1 MTRIDDSERADELGR
16 FFASLKDRPLE
27 PDDPAYVPGVH
38 LEASGDP
45 INDLARQIAWDQGG
59 GTYLFTGQR
68 GTGKSTELR
77 RLRRDLQAQGCTV
90 FLLDMSSYLL
100 ETEPIEIGDFVISLM
115 GALSDEVEKLYQV
128 APAGRSYWQRAV
140 DFMHT
145 EVAVK
150 EFSAQGLKLE
160 LKGNP
165 TFKEKIQAAS
175 RNNLSA
181 LVRDARNFVLEV
193 CELVQAL
200 DGAGR
205 KIVLIADSVER
216 LRGVN
221 ADGAKKVFD
230 SAVALFSG
238 NPDNLKFPPLHVVY
252 SVPPYLSA
260 LTANLSA
267 LYSSQ
272 MVFLASAH
280 VFETPAADKS
290 RQPSARGLDA
300 LRRMVSQRYA
310 NWEAVLSAPQL
321 DRLALATGGDI
332 RDFFRLIAACL
343 VKASNPALGLPV
355 SDQVLTDVE
364 NAMRREMLPIPDED
378 KDWLKEIATTKQAE
392 LKTMDRL
399 STLGRYFDT
408 RLVLNY
414 RNGSDWYDVHP
425 LLWKVIDAHESRP
438 DTGTRPAV

>member
-1 MTRIDDSERADELGR
+1 MAKLDDTNRVDELGR
-16 FFASLKDRPLE
+16 FFVSLKDRPLE

-38 LEASGDP
+38 VEESGDP
-45 INDLARQIAWDQGG
+45 INDLAAQIAWDRGG

-77 RLRRDLQAQGCTV
+77 RLRRDLRAQGCTV
-90 FLLDMSSYLL
+90 FLLDMSNYLL

-115 GALSDEVEKLYQV
+115 GALSDEVETLYQT
-128 APAGRSYWQRAV
+128 APAARSYWQRAA
-140 DFMHT
+140 DFLQT
-145 EVAVK
+145 EVSVK

-165 TFKEKIQAAS
+165 TFKERIQAAS

-193 CELVQAL
+193 NELVQARE
-200 DGAGR
+200 GR
-205 KIVLIADSVER
+205 DQKIVLIADSVER

-280 VFETPAADKS
+280 VFEAPAAGNS
-290 RQPSARGLDA
+290 RRPSSRGLDA

-310 NWEAVLSAPQL
+310 DWAEVLSAAQI

-343 VKASNPALGLPV
+343 VKARNPKLSLPV
-355 SDQVLTDVE
+355 SDQVLVDVE

-378 KDWLKEIATTKQAE
+378 KDWLKEIATSHQAE
-392 LKTMDRL
+392 LKSMDRL

-425 LLWKVIDAHESRP
+425 LLWDVIGAHDSHP

>member
-1 MTRIDDSERADELGR
+1 MTHQQ
-16 FFASLKDRPLE
+16 
-27 PDDPAYVPGVH
+27 PG
-38 LEASGDP
+38 
-45 INDLARQIAWDQGG
+45 
-59 GTYLFTGQR
+59 
-68 GTGKSTELR
+68 R
-77 RLRRDLQAQGCTV
+77 RLGTDAGQHGG
-90 FLLDMSSYLL
+90 F
-100 ETEPIEIGDFVISLM
+100 EIGDFVISLM
-115 GALSDEVEKLYQV
+115 GALSDEVETLYQT
-128 APAGRSYWQRAV
+128 APAARSYWERAA
-140 DFMHT
+140 DFLQT
-145 EVAVK
+145 EVSVK

-165 TFKEKIQAAS
+165 TFKERIQAAS

-193 CELVQAL
+193 NELVQARE
-200 DGAGR
+200 GR
-205 KIVLIADSVER
+205 DQKIVLIADSVER

-280 VFETPAADKS
+280 VFEAPAAGNS
-290 RQPSARGLDA
+290 RRPSSRGLDA

-310 NWEAVLSAPQL
+310 DWAEVLSAAQI

-343 VKASNPALGLPV
+343 VKARNPKLSLPV
-355 SDQVLTDVE
+355 SDQVLVDVE

-378 KDWLKEIATTKQAE
+378 KDWLKEIATSHQAE
-392 LKTMDRL
+392 LKSMDRL

-425 LLWKVIDAHESRP
+425 LLWDVIDAHDSHP

>member
-1 MTRIDDSERADELGR
+1 MAKIDDTNRVDELGR
-16 FFASLKDRPLE
+16 FFISLKDRPLE

-38 LEASGDP
+38 LEPSGDP
-45 INDLARQIAWDQGG
+45 INDLAAQIAWDQGG

-77 RLRRDLQAQGCTV
+77 RLRRDLRAQGCTV
-90 FLLDMSSYLL
+90 FLLDMSNYLL

-115 GALSDEVEKLYQV
+115 GALSDEVETLYQT
-128 APAGRSYWQRAV
+128 APAARSYWQRAA
-140 DFMHT
+140 DFLQT
-145 EVAVK
+145 EVSVK

-165 TFKEKIQAAS
+165 TFKERIQAAS
-175 RNNLSA
+175 RNKLSA

-193 CELVQAL
+193 NELVQAREGK
-200 DGAGR
+200 DH

-238 NPDNLKFPPLHVVY
+238 NPDNLKFPPMHVVY

-280 VFETPAADKS
+280 VFEMPAAGKS
-290 RQPSARGLDA
+290 RQPSSRGLNA
-300 LRRMVSQRYA
+300 LRRMVSQRYTD
-310 NWEAVLSAPQL
+310 WGEVLSAARI

-332 RDFFRLIAACL
+332 RDFFRLIRACL
-343 VKASNPALGLPV
+343 VKARNPALSLPV
-355 SDQVLTDVE
+355 SDQVLVDVE

-378 KDWLKEIATTKQAE
+378 KDWLKEIATTHQAE
-392 LKTMDRL
+392 LKSMDRL
-399 STLGRYFDT
+399 STLGRFFDT

-425 LLWKVIDAHESRP
+425 LLWNVIDAHDPHP